1 MFLSLIRIDELYE
14 SVQKYDGMAAAL
26 PDIVDRL
33 ETLQGLHQQ
42 GELVKEIGNQPQ
54 ILYLLWCCKTSQVN
68 ESLHKDLRLT

>member
-1 MFLSLIRIDELYE
+1 MGHRAVLLLFLLLLNDISNLLLNFISIFSYIRIDELYE

-42 GELVKEIGNQPQ
+42 GEFVVDI
-54 ILYLLWCCKTSQVN
+54 S
-68 ESLHKDLRLT
+68 SFF